1 MNKTITGIFQRFFES
16 YGEVYVQLSKDR
28 IILFRVFLIP
38 ALVFIY
44 ALTFLVIL
52 AIVLIV
58 LLIVLPI
65 SVISELKTLSFFGR
79 Q

>member
-1 MNKTITGIFQRFFES
+1 MYKAIRGIFQRFFES

-28 IILFRVFLIP
+28 VIFFRVFLTP

-44 ALTFLVIL
+44 ALTLLVIL
-52 AIVLIV
+52 VIVLIV